1 MIKKL
6 KKSFFVPSFF
16 FYFGLFRTSFDE
28 LVIFLLLFRLW
39 MLMYAYK
46 ESPFPWR
53 DSLLQPQF
61 VSQLCIVV
69 AVLSNPE
76 FVGGCRS
83 THWYIFLLFRH
94 WLFKYVCKEWSVSM
108 VKLVIAA
115 TVCESAVHSSCSAFT
130 PGVLMAKEKSA
141 LVSMTILL
149 LAADGHYLK
158 CMNQIHFSFS
168 QTE

>member
-1 MIKKL
+1 
-6 KKSFFVPSFF
+6 
-16 FYFGLFRTSFDE
+16 
-28 LVIFLLLFRLW
+28 
-39 MLMYAYK
+39 MYAYK

-61 VSQLCIVV
+61 VSQLCVV
-69 AVLSNPE
+69 VGVLSDPE

-83 THWYIFLLFRH
+83 TCWCISVFFSDIGCLSMCAKNR
-94 WLFKYVCKEWSVSM
+94 SVSM

-149 LAADGHYLK
+149 VAADGHYHK
-158 CMNQIHFSFS
+158 CMIQIHFSS
-168 QTE
+168 SS